1 MLHTKTKQK
10 KNQGMHF
17 TEEER
22 SSYLDL
28 RPYLNPTPYTVP
40 MVIICNTV
48 VDAKAL
54 CNSQP
59 LSRR

>member
-1 MLHTKTKQK
+1 
-10 KNQGMHF
+10 MHF

-40 MVIICNTV
+40 MVIICNTI